1 MADDK
6 KRIIRA
12 RDVMQKKIPA
22 IDGMATIR
30 EAAALMRSKNV
41 FSLLI
46 EKRDEND
53 AWAILVAQDFIREV
67 LIPNRSPDDV
77 HVYEIMKKPVI
88 TVPADMDIRYV
99 ARLLYR
105 AGIRRAPVEDK
116 GELVGKL
123 TLSSLVLDND
133 LLF

>member
-12 RDVMQKKIPA
+12 RDVMQKEIVT
-22 IDGMATIR
+22 IDGMATVR
-30 EAAALMRSKNV
+30 DAAALMRSKNV
-41 FSLLI
+41 FSVLI
-46 EKRDEND
+46 EKRDADDE
-53 AWAILVAQDFIREV
+53 WGILVVQDFIREV
-67 LIPNRSPDDV
+67 LIPSRSPDDV

-99 ARLLYR
+99 ARMLYR
-105 AGIRRAPVEDK
+105 AGVRRAPVKEN
-116 GELVGKL
+116 GELLGMV
-123 TLSSLVLDND
+123 TLSSLILENE

>member
-12 RDVMQKKIPA
+12 RDVMQNDIPT
-22 IDGMATIR
+22 IDGMATVR

-41 FSLLI
+41 FSLLV

-53 AWAILVAQDFIREV
+53 AWGILVAQDFIREV

-116 GELVGKL
+116 GEIVGKI